1 MVAFPSQQISFSGSV
16 TLVLLS
22 VQNRSAFL
30 RFTSSNTC
38 KELKCEASFA
48 EEPPFLADQ
57 VAVEAE
63 GISAR
68 VINVPCLKPFPDEA
82 IGALLQGVRA
92 IVSCEEHSVIGG
104 LSQALAWTLR
114 GDGRPM
120 DAVAVQDV
128 FGQSAYTHE
137 ELLTHYHLNVADIAD
152 KAKSLLK

>member
-1 MVAFPSQQISFSGSV
+1 MKFRTDFVTNSSSSSYSV
-16 TLVLLS
+16 TVGIVLKDGTDVALVACGIMAGKAL
-22 VQNRSAFL
+22 
-30 RFTSSNTC
+30 
-38 KELKCEASFA
+38 EAA
-48 EEPPFLADQ
+48 AAL
-57 VAVEAE
+57 EAE

-68 VINVPCLKPFPDEA
+68 VINVPCLKPFPDKA